1 MSLIKYSLEFPIKT
15 SVSILYNRLSTPS
28 GLSEWFADN
37 VNIKNNIL
45 TFFWE
50 GSEEEAIVLKK
61 KKNVFI
67 QYQWI
72 EDKSEEKY
80 FEFMIQIDPMTKDI
94 CLIVTD
100 FAEDEYDKE
109 EDIQLWI
116 KQIENLKKAIGI

>member
-15 SVSILYNRLSTPS
+15 SVSVLYNRLSTPS

-67 QYQWI
+67 QYQWV

-116 KQIENLKKAIGI
+116 KQIENLKNAIGI

>member
-109 EDIQLWI
+109 EDTQLWI

>member
-15 SVSILYNRLSTPS
+15 SVSVLYNRLSTPS

-37 VNIKNNIL
+37 VNIKNNVLI
-45 TFFWE
+45 FFWE

-72 EDKSEEKY
+72 EDNNKDKY
-80 FEFMIQIDPMTKDI
+80 FEFMIQVDPMTKDI

-100 FAEDEYDKE
+100 FAEDEYEKE
-109 EDIQLWI
+109 EDIQLWT
-116 KQIENLKKAIGI
+116 KQIENLKNAIGI

>member
-15 SVSILYNRLSTPS
+15 SVSVLYNRLSTPS

-67 QYQWI
+67 EYQWI
-72 EDKSEEKY
+72 EENSKDKY

-100 FAEDEYDKE
+100 FAEDEYEKE
-109 EDIQLWI
+109 EDTQLWI
-116 KQIENLKKAIGI
+116 KQIENLKNAIGI

>member
-15 SVSILYNRLSTPS
+15 SVSVLYNRLSTPS

-37 VNIKNNIL
+37 VNIKNNVL

-109 EDIQLWI
+109 EDTQLWI

>member
-15 SVSILYNRLSTPS
+15 SVSVLYNRLSTPS

-109 EDIQLWI
+109 ENIQLWI

>member
-15 SVSILYNRLSTPS
+15 SVSVLYNRLSTPS